1 MVIGYDTYHD
11 ARQRKAVGAFVA
23 SITPNFTR
31 YYSSVKI
38 HENNEEIS
46 PSFKDHLFG
55 ALKYVFIILFN
66 VPVREI
72 SSLNN
77 HEHPKNGS
85 HATCYHSYRQFYIA
99 NNKQLPEKIFVYRD
113 GVGAGDIARLKETEI
128 AALKVVLIQ

>member
-23 SITPNFTR
+23 SINPSFTR

-55 ALKYVFIILFN
+55 ALKYRCLHFK
-66 VPVREI
+66 
-72 SSLNN
+72 LN
-77 HEHPKNGS
+77 
-85 HATCYHSYRQFYIA
+85 YH
-99 NNKQLPEKIFVYRD
+99 
-113 GVGAGDIARLKETEI
+113 
-128 AALKVVLIQ
+128 